1 MNNTEDTPALE
12 MSAGMAQTVESF
24 SLMFEEFG
32 FPRMAGRIFAFL
44 ILSEEPYVTQS
55 ELTDLLQAST
65 GSVSTMVRLLEQ
77 LGFVERVSLPGHR
90 RDRFKLRRDPLVEM
104 SKRRIEGAIH
114 MIDIIEKAKHHKE
127 IGPVATDR
135 LERAESFYRFFHV
148 EMELSLVR
156 WLEANPLPEPSGQ
169 GSGD

>member
-1 MNNTEDTPALE
+1 MNTTEDTPALE
-12 MSAGMAQTVESF
+12 MSAGMAQTVESV

-55 ELTDLLQAST
+55 DLTDLLQAST

-156 WLEANPLPEPSGQ
+156 WLEANPLADPTPLGH
-169 GSGD
+169 

>member
-1 MNNTEDTPALE
+1 MNNTEHTPALE

-24 SLMFEEFG
+24 SLMFEDFG

-44 ILSEEPYVTQS
+44 ILSEEPHVTQS

-156 WLEANPLPEPSGQ
+156 WLEANPLADPTPLGH
-169 GSGD
+169 